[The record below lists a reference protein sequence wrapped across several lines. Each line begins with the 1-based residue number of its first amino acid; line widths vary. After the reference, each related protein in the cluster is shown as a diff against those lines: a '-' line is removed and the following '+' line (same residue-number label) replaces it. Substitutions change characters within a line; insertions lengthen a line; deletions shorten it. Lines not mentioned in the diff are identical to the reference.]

1 MQCKLQEPNCFLSL
15 HGNGGD
21 ADHIRK
27 RKSSPLFNH
36 EKNVNYDKESELGLS
51 LRIQSQQDEQIRE
64 KDDDEAEDEEKNNCE
79 EENITK
85 KPNPTE
91 NKLQRVDLRGLINN
105 AASPANKKARVSV
118 RARCETPTVSAA
130 LPY

>member
-1 MQCKLQEPNCFLSL
+1 MQEPNCFLSL
-15 HGNGGD
+15 HGNGND

-27 RKSSPLFNH
+27 RKSSPFNP
-36 EKNVNYDKESELGLS
+36 EKNVNYDKENELGLS
-51 LRIQSQQDEQIRE
+51 LKMRSQQDRIRE
-64 KDDDEAEDEEKNNCE
+64 KDDEAEDEENSICQE
-79 EENITK
+79 DTTK
-85 KPNPTE
+85 KQKPIE

-130 LPY
+130 FPC

>member
-1 MQCKLQEPNCFLSL
+1 MQYKLQEPNCFLSL

-27 RKSSPLFNH
+27 RKSSPP
-36 EKNVNYDKESELGLS
+36 EKTNVNYDEESELGLS
-51 LRIQSQQDEQIRE
+51 LRIQCQQDQIRE
-64 KDDDEAEDEEKNNCE
+64 KDDEVVLEAEDEEKDNCE
-79 EENITK
+79 DDTRK

-118 RARCETPTVSAA
+118 RARCDTPTVSAA
-130 LPY
+130 

>member
-1 MQCKLQEPNCFLSL
+1 MQYKLQEPNCFLSL
-15 HGNGGD
+15 RGNGGD

-27 RKSSPLFNH
+27 RKSSPPVNQ
-36 EKNVNYDKESELGLS
+36 EKNVNFDKESELGLS
-51 LRIQSQQDEQIRE
+51 LRIQSQHDDQIRE
-64 KDDDEAEDEEKNNCE
+64 KDEAEDEGKNNCKKE
-79 EENITK
+79 DVTK
-85 KPNPTE
+85 KPNPIE

-118 RARCETPTVSAA
+118 RARCETPTVSTAA